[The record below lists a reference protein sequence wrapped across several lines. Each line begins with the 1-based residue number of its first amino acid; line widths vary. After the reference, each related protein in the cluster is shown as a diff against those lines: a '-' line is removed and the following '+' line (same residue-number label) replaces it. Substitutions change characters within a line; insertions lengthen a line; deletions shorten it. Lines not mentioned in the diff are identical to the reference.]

1 MRYAGLTNKVQITLD
16 PRPQPLSVVKNTAV
30 AAALDT
36 VRHRRAPQ
44 ANVSEPWHMGSCC
57 RAIFYF
63 FFFLSDKRL
72 TSLAVS
78 WQKSPMTDVTQSGRV
93 MDCLHPTLFFFL
105 FLSNTSWVWSYSSK
119 RLKRMEIMKW
129 LTDAQA
135 GSTNDDIQSPSGVA
149 GVIFFQLS
157 HCAANDFPAVSVRV
171 LFFVFLFMPKVS
183 VRVPMFF
190 VVFKEGKAFKWLSKL
205 RVMWETVLILSQ

>member
-1 MRYAGLTNKVQITLD
+1 MRYAGLTNKVQLTLD

-57 RAIFYF
+57 RAIFLFFSLRQALDKSRSVVTKITDDGCDSVGARYGLFTPNFF
-63 FFFLSDKRL
+63 FFFLSN
-72 TSLAVS
+72 
-78 WQKSPMTDVTQSGRV
+78 KS
-93 MDCLHPTLFFFL
+93 C
-105 FLSNTSWVWSYSSK
+105 VWSYSSE

-171 LFFVFLFMPKVS
+171 LFFVFYLCQKCRWGCQCFLLFLK
-183 VRVPMFF
+183 
-190 VVFKEGKAFKWLSKL
+190 KAKLSNDFQNC
-205 RVMWETVLILSQ
+205 E